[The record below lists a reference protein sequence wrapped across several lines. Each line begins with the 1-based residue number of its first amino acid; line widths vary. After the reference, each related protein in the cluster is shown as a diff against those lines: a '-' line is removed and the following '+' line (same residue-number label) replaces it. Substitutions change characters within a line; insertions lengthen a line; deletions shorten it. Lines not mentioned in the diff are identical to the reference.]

1 MKTIEWFRI
10 IAFSLIGLVIMLWG
24 QPLLYRSQFGIFATK
39 KIGSIEGWIVNFYI
53 PGAMLVFG
61 VCVASTLL
69 WYFLAA
75 RAQPRTAGD
84 RHQWQLVWMAI
95 LFLPVLSI
103 GLALYLYNYKNE
115 AVLSRATL
123 FILDAAFLYWFI
135 TATSSP
141 KELMYAPP
149 GAFTLRRLPLFR
161 D

>member
-1 MKTIEWFRI
+1 MKTIEWLRI
-10 IAFSLIGLVIMLWG
+10 TGFSIIGAIIMLYG
-24 QPLLYRSQFGIFATK
+24 QPLLYSNKFSIFATNVEN
-39 KIGSIEGWIVNFYI
+39 IEEWITNFYI

-61 VCVASTLL
+61 FCVASTLI

-75 RAQPRTAGD
+75 RAQPRTASD
-84 RHQWQLVWMAI
+84 RHRWQLVWMAI
-95 LFLPVLSI
+95 LILPVLSI